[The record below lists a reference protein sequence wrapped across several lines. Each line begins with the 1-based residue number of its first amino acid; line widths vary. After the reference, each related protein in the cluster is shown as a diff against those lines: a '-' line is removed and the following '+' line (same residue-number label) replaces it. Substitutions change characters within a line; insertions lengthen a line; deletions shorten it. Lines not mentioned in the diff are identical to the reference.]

1 MNAAMNGAW
10 GPFLKILS
18 GKAGRRELGDP
29 MSCSF
34 LSGLLRQD
42 DYFELPINQHSV
54 QFQAKT
60 LATSTAIHGIGRD
73 SHKMVSTFA
82 VGQTRYRKVDLT

>member
-1 MNAAMNGAW
+1 MNGAW

-29 MSCSF
+29 MSCRF

-54 QFQAKT
+54 HFLAKT
-60 LATSTAIHGIGRD
+60 LATSTAIHGIGRN
-73 SHKMVSTFA
+73 SHNVVSTFA